1 MSALLLAAA
10 LSGGLLFL
18 GRQMSQ
24 SDPAARPGTDVE
36 ITPVEITPVEVTTL
50 LDINLDLL
58 RLSDPQ
64 VLRRLLA
71 TGALRQVSQPVR
83 DPGNHD
89 HLLVLAEDPSGM
101 LAGFRVL
108 ICVNGTPNNNG
119 SFDVHAVVVPAG
131 FTDPVEAAAWS
142 YQDPAHPVQ
151 PTAKAYRSMAVRR

>member
-24 SDPAARPGTDVE
+24 SDPAARPGTD
-36 ITPVEITPVEVTTL
+36 VEITPVEVTTL

>member
-1 MSALLLAAA
+1 MSAFLLAAA
-10 LSGGLLFL
+10 LSGALLFV

-24 SDPAARPGTDVE
+24 SDPTVRPGTDVE
-36 ITPVEITPVEVTTL
+36 IPPVEVTTL

-71 TGALRQVSQPVR
+71 TGALRQVSPAVH

-101 LAGFRVL
+101 LTGFRVL
-108 ICVNGTPNNNG
+108 ICVNGTPNHNG
-119 SFDVHAVVVPAG
+119 SFDVHAVVVPAR
-131 FTDPVEAAAWS
+131 FSDPLEAVVWS
-142 YQDPAHPVQ
+142 YQDPSHPVQ
-151 PTAKAYRSMAVRR
+151 PTVEAYRDLAVRR

>member
-36 ITPVEITPVEVTTL
+36 IDVEVTTL

-108 ICVNGTPNNNG
+108 ICVNGTPNNDG
-119 SFDVHAVVVPAG
+119 SFDVHAVVVPDG

-151 PTAKAYRSMAVRR
+151 PTAEAYRSMAVRR